1 MFSHRHSVRPLAFAL
16 AGACVAALLAVQP
29 AVARQTTADIPTVR
43 QTLGY
48 DSGQEITR
56 AADVRRYFEALKT
69 AAPTQVVIGDYARTW
84 EGRTLF
90 WAAVGSP
97 ANIARLDQIKAQSR
111 ALADPRLTSPQQA
124 SALIADQPVLVWMAY
139 SVHGNEISPAD
150 AAMEAARRLLTDPTA
165 QAWLANTVVV
175 FVPTQNPDGRERFLN
190 SFASG
195 RGSLPNPDPA
205 SAERDEPWPSGR
217 YTHYLFDLNRDWF
230 IQTQPETQG
239 HSAQVR
245 EWRPQVV
252 VDSHEMGSD
261 ETFFF
266 PPEAEPLNP
275 WIWPRTLENRA
286 LFGRN
291 TGARFDAA
299 GLPYFNRKVYDAFY
313 PGYGDG
319 WPGYLGAVSM
329 TYEAGSARGLAARR
343 SSGEVFTY
351 ADTVRA
357 HLTATLATIETASRD
372 HDRLLND
379 FYAYHRDGVAG
390 RGAYVLSR
398 ASDPAAADRL
408 AGLLVRSG
416 IEVGVA
422 RQAFGA
428 CGGQHRAGDY
438 VVNLAQPQRRMAE
451 VLLTRDVPIPPAFL
465 AEQERR
471 RARGLGDEIY
481 DVTAWSLPLMFGVDA
496 TRCDSAPGVAVD
508 ARGPELVTPAA
519 VQNAEARYGFLVA
532 PGSSQ
537 PRFLA
542 AALQAGL
549 TISSADRAFTQNG
562 RDWPAG
568 TLVLSK
574 AGAPADLV
582 ATLNRLAADTGA
594 EVVGVDESWVE
605 RGAGFGSSDVV
616 RLRAPRIALAWDSPA
631 APDAAGATRW
641 LMERDLGYPVTAIR
655 AASFGE
661 ADLSQYQVLILPEG
675 RDYASVLGKAGV
687 KALHDWVSRGG
698 TLISLGTATRL
709 LTDPDS
715 DMLASR
721 REDGTSDKDEDKPEG
736 ARIANQTDYAALLAH
751 SDHGPDSVAG
761 VLARAH
767 VDPDHWI
774 GAGLP
779 DTLNVLVRGADI
791 YAPLK
796 RGEGVNAVRFEG
808 SDRLLASGQLWAENQ
823 TQLGFKPVVMV
834 ETLGSGQLI
843 AFTQDPTV
851 RGYLEGLKPLFA
863 NAVFKGPAHV
873 SPRW

>member
-1 MFSHRHSVRPLAFAL
+1 MSSHRRSVRPLAFSL
-16 AGACVAALLAVQP
+16 AGACAAALLAVQP
-29 AVARQTTADIPTVR
+29 VSARQTAADIPTVR

-56 AADVRRYFEALKT
+56 AADVRRYFEALRA
-69 AAPTQVVIGDYARTW
+69 AAPDRVAIGDYATTW
-84 EGRTLF
+84 EGRPLF

-97 ANIARLDQIKAQSR
+97 ANIARLDQIKADAR
-111 ALADPRLTSPQQA
+111 ALADPRRTSPQQA
-124 SALIADQPVLVWMAY
+124 AALIADQPVLVWMAY

-150 AAMEAARRLLTDPTA
+150 AAMQAARRLLTDPTA

-217 YTHYLFDLNRDWF
+217 YNHYLFDLNRDWF

-239 HSAQVR
+239 HAALVR
-245 EWRPQVV
+245 DWRPQVV

-299 GLPYFNRKVYDAFY
+299 GLAYFNRKVFDAFY

-329 TYEAGSARGLAARR
+329 TYEVGSARGLAARR

-357 HLTATLATIETASRD
+357 HLTATLATIETASRN

-422 RQAFGA
+422 RQAFA
-428 CGGQHRAGDY
+428 CAGQHRAGDY
-438 VVNLAQPQRRMAE
+438 VINLAQPQRRMAE
-451 VLLTRDVPIPPAFL
+451 VLLTRDVPVPPDFL

-496 TRCDSAPGVAVD
+496 TRCDSAPSVAVE

-519 VQNAEARYGFLVA
+519 VRNAEARYGFLVA
-532 PGSSQ
+532 PGSAQ

-549 TISSADRAFTQNG
+549 TVSSADQPFTQNG

-568 TLVLSK
+568 TLILPK
-574 AGAPADLV
+574 AGAPADLI

-616 RLRAPRIALAWDSPA
+616 RLRAPRIALAWDSPT

-641 LMERDLGYPVTAIR
+641 LLERDLGYPVTVIR
-655 AASFGE
+655 TASLGE
-661 ADLSQYQVLILPEG
+661 ADLAHYQVLILPEG
-675 RDYASVLGKAGV
+675 RDYASVLGEAGV
-687 KALHDWVSRGG
+687 KALHEWVSRGG

-709 LTDPDS
+709 LADADS

-721 REDGTSDKDEDKPEG
+721 REDGALDKDEDKPAAP

-779 DTLNVLVRGADI
+779 SELNVLVRGADI
-791 YAPLK
+791 YAPLM

-808 SDRLLASGQLWAENQ
+808 SDQMPSCGPRTRPSWA
-823 TQLGFKPVVMV
+823 TSTWSWSRPW
-834 ETLGSGQLI
+834 
-843 AFTQDPTV
+843 A
-851 RGYLEGLKPLFA
+851 
-863 NAVFKGPAHV
+863 PA
-873 SPRW
+873 R